1 MLFSSR
7 FWGLSKLNS
16 EVEVLLIALL
26 NGLEGVLGQ
35 VEEAGVTDPP
45 VNIKGLESLE
55 VLVKEFLG
63 DGETV
68 AKLWWS
74 EETAEKHEKSGRPP

>member
-1 MLFSSR
+1 MLFSSKP

-16 EVEVLLIALL
+16 EVEVLLISF

-68 AKLWWS
+68 ARL
-74 EETAEKHEKSGRPP
+74 

>member
-1 MLFSSR
+1 MLFSSKP

-16 EVEVLLIALL
+16 EVEVLLISLL

-35 VEEAGVTDPP
+35 VEETGVTDPP

-68 AKLWWS
+68 AKL
-74 EETAEKHEKSGRPP
+74 

>member
-1 MLFSSR
+1 MY
-7 FWGLSKLNS
+7 S
-16 EVEVLLIALL
+16 EVEVLLVSH

-45 VNIKGLESLE
+45 VNIKGD

-63 DGETV
+63 DLGDCKGL
-68 AKLWWS
+68 AKL
-74 EETAEKHEKSGRPP
+74 

>member
-1 MLFSSR
+1 MLFSSKP

-16 EVEVLLIALL
+16 EVEVLLISF

-45 VNIKGLESLE
+45 VSIKGLESLE

-68 AKLWWS
+68 AKL
-74 EETAEKHEKSGRPP
+74 

>member
-1 MLFSSR
+1 MLFSSKP

-16 EVEVLLIALL
+16 EVEVLLISF

-68 AKLWWS
+68 AKL
-74 EETAEKHEKSGRPP
+74 